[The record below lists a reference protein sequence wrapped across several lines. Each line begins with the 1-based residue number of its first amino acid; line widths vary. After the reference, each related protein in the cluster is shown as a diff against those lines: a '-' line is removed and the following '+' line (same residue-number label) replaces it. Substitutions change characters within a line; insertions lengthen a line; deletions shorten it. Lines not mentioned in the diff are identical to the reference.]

1 MNIRH
6 MKQYFSLLLAG
17 LTLVACG
24 KKESADTAATP
35 VADTLSR
42 PLNVREVLGIA
53 IIEPAERIVQLA
65 TESGGYVRKVSVR
78 IGDQVREGQSLLLL
92 DTDVENAQVA
102 QARSKIAAQ
111 NDAVD
116 AARQQLELLRIKLA
130 KARADLLRDEA
141 LFSGNALS
149 RQALDNTRAT
159 VPDLEQQIRAQEAL
173 TRQQQSRLGE
183 IQADIRY
190 YQALSGQKNVRAP
203 FNGTC
208 LSVDV
213 RVGEYIDAKT
223 SIGEFAPAGPV
234 IALTEIDE
242 LFADK
247 IKTGQKAVIR
257 PQGNGGVLTTGTVV
271 LCSPYLRKK
280 SLFSEK
286 AGDLEDRRVREVRV
300 QLDDPSKVLLGARV
314 ECLIIVE

>member
-1 MNIRH
+1 
-6 MKQYFSLLLAG
+6 
-17 LTLVACG
+17 
-24 KKESADTAATP
+24 
-35 VADTLSR
+35 
-42 PLNVREVLGIA
+42 
-53 IIEPAERIVQLA
+53 
-65 TESGGYVRKVSVR
+65 VR

-130 KARADLLRDEA
+130 KARADLARDEA
-141 LFSGNALS
+141 LFKGSALS
-149 RQALDNTRAT
+149 QQALDNTRAT

-190 YQALSGQKNVRAP
+190 YQALAGQKNVRAP

-247 IKTGQKAVIR
+247 IKAGQKAVIR
-257 PQGNGGVLTTGTVV
+257 PQGNSGVLTTGTVV

-300 QLDDPSKVLLGARV
+300 QIDDPSKVLLGARV
-314 ECLIIVE
+314 ECLITVE